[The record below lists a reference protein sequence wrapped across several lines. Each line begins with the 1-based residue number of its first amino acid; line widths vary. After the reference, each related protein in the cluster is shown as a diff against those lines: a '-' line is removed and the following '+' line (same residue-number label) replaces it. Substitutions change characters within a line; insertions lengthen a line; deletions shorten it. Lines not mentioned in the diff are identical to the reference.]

1 MVKKAI
7 YLFVTIILIV
17 SGNILLQSDFTP
29 FLQWWITITCLG
41 IIFMPITT
49 LVFGRFHDKGYLFAK
64 PIGLA
69 VTGYIMWFLSS
80 LQIMKFT
87 ALSCVICA
95 GIGLIANVIILVY
108 RNKHHRKEPVIN
120 NTRSESYLPM
130 EKLLDTILGEELL
143 FFGLFLLFIYIRGF
157 KPEAYGTEKFMDYGF
172 MTSMMRSEYMP
183 PQDFWFS
190 GTNLNYYY
198 VGQYLATFLT
208 KLSFV
213 KVYHGYNLMLM
224 MVGAL
229 AFVLSYSL
237 VYNMADHFR
246 KEQDKKGKWFPAA
259 SGLLGGTAVVFAGN
273 MHYPTYK
280 WFESLIR
287 KFFGMEASTDKYW
300 FPDSTR
306 FIGYHPETND
316 KTIHEFPAYSFV
328 LGDLHA
334 HVINIMFVLTV
345 LGILFAWM
353 CYRRTRKRRDIPYWK
368 DIINPAFVLV
378 AFFIGLF
385 HTTNFWDFPIYFVV
399 SGAVI
404 LFTNLIVNHFKART
418 VFVLTAL
425 QGIFIFGVSELVA
438 LPFTLKFDQISTNI
452 CLSVAHTPL
461 NQLIIL
467 WGLPIFLVIAFLCF
481 TISDICKNKLREYA
495 AEQEG
500 KAVQGQQEKALRGQQ
515 EKAALGQQAAS
526 QDQKGK
532 RTFDIKLSDILKK
545 LVVSDLFMILLGLCA
560 IGLVLLPEVVYVQ
573 DIYSGDYKRANTMFK
588 LTYQAFILF
597 GIAFGYIMLRLLQF
611 GNTMRQKKVAAVV
624 LILFLMTVCYIQNAV
639 NSWYGNIFKA
649 SEYKG
654 LDASAFMETTM
665 PDDDLAIQWL
675 NENVTGMPVVLEA
688 PGDSYTDYER
698 VSVMTGL
705 PTVLGWHTHEWLWKG
720 DTARLDA
727 RTSDI
732 EKIYTS
738 TDETYVRELLEK
750 YNISYLYVGKLEQD
764 KYTTMSHE
772 MLKSLGE
779 VVFLSPVNETKDYET
794 YILRIK

>member
-1 MVKKAI
+1 MLKKAI
-7 YLFVTIILIV
+7 YFFITIILIV
-17 SGNILLQSDFTP
+17 LGNILLQSDFTP
-29 FLQWWITITCLG
+29 FLQWWITITCIGL
-41 IIFMPITT
+41 IFLPITT
-49 LVFGRFHDKGYLFAK
+49 LVFDRFHDKGYLFSK

-69 VTGYIMWFLSS
+69 ITGYIMWFLSS

-95 GIGLIANVIILVY
+95 GIGLVANGIILY
-108 RNKHHRKEPVIN
+108 LRKKDPKNGLAKNLNRE
-120 NTRSESYLPM
+120 ESFLSM

-143 FFGLFLLFIYIRGF
+143 FFGLFLLLIYIRGF

-190 GTNLNYYY
+190 GTSLNYYY

-213 KVYHGYNLMLM
+213 KVFHGYNLMLM

-237 VYNMADHFR
+237 VYNIVSHFM
-246 KEQDKKGKWFPAA
+246 KEREKKGAWISIT
-259 SGLLGGTAVVFAGN
+259 SGILGGAAVCFAGN
-273 MHYPTYK
+273 MHYPTYQ
-280 WFESLIR
+280 WFESWVR
-287 KFFGMEASTDKYW
+287 KFFGMEASTDNYW
-300 FPDSTR
+300 FPDATR

-334 HVINIMFVLTV
+334 HVINIIFVLTV

-353 CYRRTRKRRDIPYWK
+353 SYRKSLKRRDVPYWK
-368 DIINPAFVLV
+368 DIINPAFLLI

-404 LFTNLIVNHFKART
+404 LFTNLIVNQFRAKV

-425 QGIFIFGVSELVA
+425 QGIFIIGVSELVA

-452 CLSVAHTPL
+452 CLSIAHTPL

-467 WGLPIFLVIAFLCF
+467 WGLPIFMIIAFLLF
-481 TISDICKNKLREYA
+481 VISDIYKRKIVDYA
-495 AEQEG
+495 TEQKEHVEQG
-500 KAVQGQQEKALRGQQ
+500 HISEEAHKA
-515 EKAALGQQAAS
+515 
-526 QDQKGK
+526 K
-532 RTFDIKLSDILKK
+532 RTFDVKLSDIINNMAT
-545 LVVSDLFMILLGLCA
+545 SDLFIIIIGLCA
-560 IGLVLLPEVVYVQ
+560 IGLVLIPELVYVQ

-588 LTYQAFILF
+588 LTYQAFIMF
-597 GIAFGYIMLRLLQF
+597 GIGFGYILLRLLRF
-611 GNTMRQKKVAAVV
+611 GNTKRQKKVAAVV
-624 LILFLMTVCYIQNAV
+624 MLLFLMTVCYIQNAV
-639 NSWYGNIFKA
+639 NGWYGNIFKV

-654 LDASAFMETTM
+654 MDATEFMETTM
-665 PDDDLAIQWL
+665 PDDDLAINWL
-675 NENVTGMPVVLEA
+675 NENLTGMPVVLEA

-705 PTVLGWHTHEWLWKG
+705 PTILGWHTHEWLWKG
-720 DTARLDA
+720 DTSLLDE

-738 TDETYVRELLEK
+738 TDRQYVTELLDK
-750 YNISYLYVGKLEQD
+750 YKVSYIYVGKLEQD
-764 KYTTMSHE
+764 KYTTMNHE

-779 VVFLSPVNETKDYET
+779 VVFLSPRSETKDYET